1 MVSSKPSQHL
11 KHRGEY
17 KGGEKCRMKRGGR
30 LSIPWV
36 RHSEMEEDK
45 GERDRRC
52 CPQLGFAN
60 PLKL

>member
-1 MVSSKPSQHL
+1 
-11 KHRGEY
+11 
-17 KGGEKCRMKRGGR
+17 MKRGGR